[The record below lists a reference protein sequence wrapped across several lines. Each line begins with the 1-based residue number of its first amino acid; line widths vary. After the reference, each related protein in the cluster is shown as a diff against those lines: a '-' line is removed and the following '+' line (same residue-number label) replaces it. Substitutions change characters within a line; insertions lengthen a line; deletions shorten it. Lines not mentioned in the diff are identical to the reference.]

1 MKAYIRENIKLIK
14 MILSLTVLLIGT
26 VVLIKSNDTRAQK
39 LPELSELEIVCCNM
53 DNEVYEYG
61 YTGKEITPKIDRIVL
76 ADAEGNVV
84 IKYAEEI
91 TIIGYKRNVSLGNAD
106 IEFTVNGYR
115 GTLWVKDAFKIVP
128 AQVQELKVTA
138 LSNELISLSWAKVE
152 HAKGYLVY
160 RSEDGG
166 KTFTL
171 LHQIDLNE
179 ETFFSDETVKSNTQY
194 VYYICSYE
202 QHGRTIYKGIA
213 SKHVTLYTSLDTPVL
228 GSAACYGMN
237 AIQLKW
243 NVVNGASGYRIYR
256 YSKTNGEVICIAE
269 ILDGKVSTYMDTNCT
284 FDESYSYFIQACQMI
299 NEEALYGESSNTV
312 SCNYTLKN
320 VISVLRQYVGK
331 PYIPNSN
338 PSWRGWDC
346 SGFVQLTYK
355 THFGLSLPRSAAS
368 QARVGQKVDKND
380 RASWKPGDLIFYTEG
395 NGISHVAV
403 YLGDN
408 LIIHALSQK
417 HDTLIQDVDYYERWD
432 GNNRMYCVRRYF

>member
-26 VVLIKSNDTRAQK
+26 VVLITSNDTRAQK

-53 DNEVYEYG
+53 DNEIYEYG
-61 YTGKEITPKIDRIVL
+61 YTGKEITPKIDRLVL
-76 ADAEGNVV
+76 ADAEGNIV
-84 IKYAEEI
+84 IKYEEDI
-91 TIIGYKRNVSLGNAD
+91 TITSYKRNVSLGNAD

-115 GTLWVKDAFKIVP
+115 GTLLVKDAFKIVP
-128 AQVQELKVTA
+128 PQVQEIKVTTV
-138 LSNELISLSWAKVE
+138 SNELVSLTWTKVTD
-152 HAKGYLVY
+152 AKGYLIY
-160 RSEDGG
+160 RSEDNGQ
-166 KTFTL
+166 TFTL
-171 LHQIDLNE
+171 LQQLNSNE
-179 ETFFSDETVKSNTQY
+179 ETIFSDETVNSNTKY

-202 QHGRTIYKGIA
+202 QRGRTIYKGLN
-213 SKHVTLYTSLDTPVL
+213 SKNITLYTSLDTPVFV
-228 GSAACYGMN
+228 SATCYGMN

-243 NVVNGASGYRIYR
+243 NVVNGASGYRICR
-256 YSKTNGEVICIAE
+256 YSKTNGEVECIAE
-269 ILDGKVSTYMDTNCT
+269 ISDGNVSTYMDTNCT
-284 FDESYSYFIQACQMI
+284 FDETYSYFIQACQMI

-312 SCNYTLKN
+312 LCNYSLKN

-368 QARVGQKVDKND
+368 QARVGQKVDMKN

-395 NGISHVAV
+395 KGISHVAV

-408 LIIHALSQK
+408 LMIHALSQK

>member
-14 MILSLTVLLIGT
+14 LILSLTVLLFGT
-26 VVLIKSNDTRAQK
+26 FILIKSNDTRAQK
-39 LPELSELEIVCCNM
+39 LPELSGYEIILCNM

-61 YTGKEITPKIDRIVL
+61 YTGKEITPKIDRLVL
-76 ADAEGNVV
+76 SNAEGDVV
-84 IKYAEEI
+84 IKYAEDIAI
-91 TIIGYKRNVSLGNAD
+91 TGYKKNVSLGNAD

-115 GTLWVKDAFKIVP
+115 GTLTAKDAFTIVP
-128 AQVQELKVTA
+128 PQVQNVKVIEF
-138 LSNELISLSWAKVE
+138 SNEMVSLSWSKIDV
-152 HAKGYLVY
+152 AKGYMIY

-166 KTFTL
+166 DTFAL
-171 LHQIDLNE
+171 LHQ
-179 ETFFSDETVKSNTQY
+179 FSSNDELSFTDASVKSNSQY
-194 VYYICSYE
+194 IYYICSYA
-202 QHGRTIYKGIA
+202 QQGRTIMKGLRSSEIN
-213 SKHVTLYTSLDTPVL
+213 LYTSLDTPHFN
-228 GSAACYGMN
+228 SATCYGMN
-237 AIQLKW
+237 AILLKW
-243 NVVNGASGYRIYR
+243 NAVNGAAGYRIYR
-256 YSKTNGEVICIAE
+256 YSESSSEPICIAE
-269 ILDGKVSTYMDTNCT
+269 IRDGQVSTYTDTNCT
-284 FDESYSYFIQACQMI
+284 FDETYFYYIEACQVI

-368 QARVGQKVDKND
+368 QARVGQKVDMKN